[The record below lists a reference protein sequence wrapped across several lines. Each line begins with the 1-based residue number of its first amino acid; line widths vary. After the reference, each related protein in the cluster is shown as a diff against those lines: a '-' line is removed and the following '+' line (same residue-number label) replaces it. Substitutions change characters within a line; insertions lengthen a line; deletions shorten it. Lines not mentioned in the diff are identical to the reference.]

1 MIRDLID
8 SYEKSGIL
16 CNLKMLSGNQY
27 QSKSMLRTLNVLC
40 RTLCK
45 MQISFLHSITKEGIS
60 TIFDS
65 LGAVAEWLA
74 HLTAKQQASHSSVA
88 TSFF

>member
-1 MIRDLID
+1 
-8 SYEKSGIL
+8 
-16 CNLKMLSGNQY
+16 
-27 QSKSMLRTLNVLC
+27 
-40 RTLCK
+40 

-60 TIFDS
+60 SIFDS

-88 TSFF
+88 TSFFWNTHTGTLAIEINRAKTDKLGIQNVE